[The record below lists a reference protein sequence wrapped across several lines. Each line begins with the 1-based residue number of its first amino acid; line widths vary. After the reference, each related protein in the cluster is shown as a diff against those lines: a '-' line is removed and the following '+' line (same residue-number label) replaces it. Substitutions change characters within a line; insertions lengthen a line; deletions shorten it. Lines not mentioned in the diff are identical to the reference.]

1 MPQDTLPPLSC
12 PDPPPRP
19 RVLPVAPQTIR
30 QAADLLARGGLV
42 AFPTETVYGLGGD
55 ATQPDAVR
63 AIFAAKGRPA
73 DHPLI
78 VHLAAPDWLPQYAAH
93 VPDAAWALAEAFW
106 PGPLTLVL
114 PRRATVP
121 PIVTAGRPTVGVRV
135 PSHPVARGLLQ
146 AAHLPVA
153 APSANRFTRTSATR
167 AEHVLDDLAGRVEL
181 ILDAGPTPVGIESTV
196 VAIEGEQ
203 VRILRPGAIPP
214 EAIAEA
220 IAPFGGTLAF
230 GSRHPSEAPGQAP
243 RHYAPRAALTVFRGP
258 PERAVAA
265 ALAQAQQELAAGRRV
280 GALLAAEDA
289 PEAEQLGIVVE
300 RLGAR
305 EDLASIA
312 HALFA
317 ALRRLDQTGV
327 EVIVAPTF
335 GEEGLGLALLDR
347 LTRAAEGRVVRV

>member
-1 MPQDTLPPLSC
+1 VTRRLLIDPNQ
-12 PDPPPRP
+12 PDP
-19 RVLPVAPQTIR
+19 T
-30 QAADLLARGGLV
+30 LLAEAAAILQHGGLV
-42 AFPTETVYGLGGD
+42 AFPTETVYGLGANALD
-55 ATQPDAVR
+55 PAAVERIFR
-63 AIFAAKGRPA
+63 AKERAR
-73 DHPLI
+73 DDPLI
-78 VHLAAPDWLPQYAAH
+78 VHLASADDLLLVAEPPPPRAEPLAAR
-93 VPDAAWALAEAFW
+93 FW

-317 ALRRLDQTGV
+317 ALRRLDQAGV

-335 GEEGLGLALLDR
+335 GEAGLGLALLDR

>member
-1 MPQDTLPPLSC
+1 MTRRLLIDPNQ
-12 PDPPPRP
+12 PDP
-19 RVLPVAPQTIR
+19 T
-30 QAADLLARGGLV
+30 LLAEAAAILRHGGLV
-42 AFPTETVYGLGGD
+42 AFPTETVYGLGANALD
-55 ATQPDAVR
+55 PAAVERIFR
-63 AIFAAKGRPA
+63 AKERAR
-73 DHPLI
+73 DDPLI
-78 VHLAAPDWLPQYAAH
+78 VHLASADDLLLVAEPPPPLAQHIAAR
-93 VPDAAWALAEAFW
+93 FW

-196 VAIEGEQ
+196 VAIEGDQ